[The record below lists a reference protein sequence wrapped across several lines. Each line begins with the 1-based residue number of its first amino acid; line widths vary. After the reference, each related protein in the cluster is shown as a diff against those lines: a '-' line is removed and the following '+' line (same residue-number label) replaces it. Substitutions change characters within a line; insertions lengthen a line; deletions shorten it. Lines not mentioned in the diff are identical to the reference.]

1 MESGTCRVPKAQ
13 GDDAPWQS
21 GVEWA
26 RFNEAVERIPTA
38 SEIPS
43 RGGRVKQSSPQSP
56 GFWQA
61 RAGSRC
67 REPAGSPVTR
77 ISRKR
82 RQSLPRWDADSLHGR
97 LKTPVGRALA
107 PTAASR
113 GDMAV
118 SRYLLAIVP
127 VSALLVSLLAVPLAA
142 ADSVD
147 TVLQAE
153 NVALSA
159 GHAPLAVVDDLAFLR
174 RVSVDLTGRIP
185 DRTQIDEFLS
195 WPVSERRARLIDQL
209 MVGERFADRW
219 TVFFSDLLRLRSN
232 VTGGSALTAYVH
244 QALQQDMPY
253 NQLVRRLIATNGK
266 ANNTPEV
273 GFVLG
278 DNADPYALASVT
290 AQVFMGVRIGCAQCH
305 DHPFD
310 VWTRKDFYGM
320 AAYFGKT
327 RRVESTLTRV
337 VYTTEA
343 NQTTVLWPPEGETED
358 VDRKPM
364 RPQFPFEM
372 IAAGQQLAFIER
384 FQAAVAARQKQ
395 RGPAGPSVDDLL
407 AATAEKARQ
416 RTRDAGTPELDV
428 TAEAKS
434 TLRQIDVK
442 GSLYRH
448 SALRDQLAEQV
459 TSPRNRLFAQSFV
472 NRVWKELVGRGFV
485 EPVDDF
491 RTDNQPSHPRT
502 LDFLAE
508 EFVAR
513 GYQFRHLV
521 RMIVSSQAYQRSH
534 VVAGT
539 DDLEREELE
548 SAFWAT
554 TPRRM
559 MSESLYDSIV
569 VAGHLFDYKYPDG
582 QNKRVVSERVRVLV
596 EPASPQVPEVTG
608 APLKEQPLDE
618 QADAEEMRPATAA
631 PGGYALEDA
640 IELDFKALLSKQ
652 DDVNIERMRVMSK
665 EELEARRMMMAERA
679 KRPVSG
685 KYETRL
691 VKREY
696 DDNPKFS
703 SAFRMASPAPAGHFL
718 RVFGQ
723 TARNELGEQR
733 DPDPTMRQA
742 LMMLNGRLAHE
753 ASRVGSLE
761 PLHALIAQGKF
772 EQAVELAYLEILTRK
787 VTAEEMADA
796 KELLQAAAT
805 PFQAIGDLRWVLLNC
820 NEFRFLP

>member
-1 MESGTCRVPKAQ
+1 M
-13 GDDAPWQS
+13 
-21 GVEWA
+21 
-26 RFNEAVERIPTA
+26 
-38 SEIPS
+38 
-43 RGGRVKQSSPQSP
+43 
-56 GFWQA
+56 
-61 RAGSRC
+61 
-67 REPAGSPVTR
+67 
-77 ISRKR
+77 
-82 RQSLPRWDADSLHGR
+82 
-97 LKTPVGRALA
+97 
-107 PTAASR
+107 
-113 GDMAV
+113 
-118 SRYLLAIVP
+118 SRYLLAIFS
-127 VSALLVSLLAVPLAA
+127 VSALLVSSLAGPVVA

-147 TVLQAE
+147 SVLQAE
-153 NVALSA
+153 NLALSA

-174 RVSVDLTGRIP
+174 RASVDLTGRIP
-185 DRTQIDEFLS
+185 ARTQVDEFLS
-195 WPVSERRARLIDQL
+195 WPASQRRVKLIDQL
-209 MVGERFADRW
+209 LVGERFADRW

-244 QALQQDMPY
+244 QAIQQDMPY

-337 VYTTEA
+337 VYTTES

-372 IAAGQQLAFIER
+372 IAAGKQLAFIER
-384 FQAAVAARQKQ
+384 FQQAVAARQKQ

-416 RTRDAGTPELDV
+416 RTRAAGTPELDV
-428 TAEAKS
+428 AAEAKS

-448 SALRDQLAEQV
+448 SALRDQLGELV

-508 EFVAR
+508 EFVAH
-513 GYQFRHLV
+513 GYRFRHLV

-534 VVAGT
+534 VAADT
-539 DDLEREELE
+539 DDLVREELE

-582 QNKRVVSERVRVLV
+582 QNKRVVTETVRVLV
-596 EPASPQVPEVTG
+596 EPASPKVPEVTDG
-608 APLKEQPLDE
+608 PLNEQPLGE
-618 QADAEEMRPATAA
+618 REMRPEATAPA
-631 PGGYALEDA
+631 GYALEDA

-665 EELEARRMMMAERA
+665 EELEAQRMMMAERA

-685 KYETRL
+685 KYENRL

-761 PLHALIAQGKF
+761 PMHDLIAQGKF

-805 PFQAIGDLRWVLLNC
+805 PFQGIGDLRWVLLNC

>member
-1 MESGTCRVPKAQ
+1 M
-13 GDDAPWQS
+13 
-21 GVEWA
+21 
-26 RFNEAVERIPTA
+26 
-38 SEIPS
+38 
-43 RGGRVKQSSPQSP
+43 
-56 GFWQA
+56 
-61 RAGSRC
+61 
-67 REPAGSPVTR
+67 
-77 ISRKR
+77 
-82 RQSLPRWDADSLHGR
+82 
-97 LKTPVGRALA
+97 
-107 PTAASR
+107 
-113 GDMAV
+113 V
-118 SRYLLAIVP
+118 SRDLLAIVTVP
-127 VSALLVSLLAVPLAA
+127 VFMIPMLAGLLPA

-147 TVLQAE
+147 TVLQTE
-153 NVALSA
+153 NAALSA
-159 GHAPLAVVDDLAFLR
+159 GHAPLGVVDDLAFLR
-174 RVSVDLTGRIP
+174 RLSVDLAGRIP
-185 DRTQIDEFLS
+185 DRTLVDEFLS
-195 WPVSERRARLIDQL
+195 WPAPQRRAELIDKL
-209 MVGERFADRW
+209 MASERFADRW
-219 TVFFSDLLRLRSN
+219 TVFFSDMLRLRSN

-244 QALQQDMPY
+244 QALQEDMPY
-253 NQLVRRLIATNGK
+253 NRLVRRLIATNGK

-290 AQVFMGVRIGCAQCH
+290 SQVFMGVRIGCAQCH

-358 VDRKPM
+358 TQRKPIP
-364 RPQFPFEM
+364 PQFPFEM
-372 IAAGQQLAFIER
+372 IAPEKQLAFIER
-384 FQAAVAARQKQ
+384 FQQGVAERQQQ
-395 RGPAGPSVDDLL
+395 RGSAAAPSLDDLL

-416 RTRDAGTPELDV
+416 RTRDAGPLGLDV
-428 TAEAKS
+428 AAEAKS

-448 SALRDQLAEQV
+448 SALRDKLGELV

-508 EFVAR
+508 EFVAQ
-513 GYQFRHLV
+513 GYQIRYLV
-521 RMIVSSQAYQRSH
+521 RMIVSSQAYQRTH
-534 VVAGT
+534 VPAGT
-539 DDLEREELE
+539 DDLVREELE

-582 QNKRVVSERVRVLV
+582 ENKRVVTERVRVLV
-596 EPASPQVPEVTG
+596 ESARTEVPEVTG
-608 APLKEQPLDE
+608 GSASETELES
-618 QADAEEMRPATAA
+618 EMRPETA
-631 PGGYALEDA
+631 PRTGYALEDA
-640 IELDFKALLSKQ
+640 IELDFKALLSKK
-652 DDVNIERMRVMSK
+652 DDLNIERMRVMSK

-679 KRPVSG
+679 KRPAGG

-691 VKREY
+691 VKREF

-703 SAFRMASPAPAGHFL
+703 SAFRMASPAPDGHFL

-723 TARNELGEQR
+723 TARNDLGEQR
-733 DPDPTMRQA
+733 DRDPTMRQA

-761 PLHALIAQGKF
+761 PIHELIAQGELK
-772 EQAVELAYLEILTRK
+772 QAVELAYLEILTRK
-787 VTAEEMADA
+787 VTVEEMADA
-796 KELLQAAAT
+796 QALLGAAES
-805 PFQAIGDLRWVLLNC
+805 PLQGIGDLRWILLNC

>member
-1 MESGTCRVPKAQ
+1 M
-13 GDDAPWQS
+13 
-21 GVEWA
+21 
-26 RFNEAVERIPTA
+26 
-38 SEIPS
+38 
-43 RGGRVKQSSPQSP
+43 
-56 GFWQA
+56 
-61 RAGSRC
+61 
-67 REPAGSPVTR
+67 
-77 ISRKR
+77 
-82 RQSLPRWDADSLHGR
+82 
-97 LKTPVGRALA
+97 
-107 PTAASR
+107 
-113 GDMAV
+113 
-118 SRYLLAIVP
+118 SRYLLAIFSVA
-127 VSALLVSLLAVPLAA
+127 ALLASLLADPVVA

-147 TVLQAE
+147 SVLQAE

-174 RVSVDLTGRIP
+174 RASVDLSGRIP
-185 DRTQIDEFLS
+185 DSTQVDEFLS
-195 WPVSERRARLIDQL
+195 WPTSQRRVKLIDQL
-209 MVGERFADRW
+209 LAGERFADRW

-244 QALQQDMPY
+244 QAIQQDMPY

-337 VYTTEA
+337 VYTTES

-364 RPQFPFEM
+364 RPRFPFEM
-372 IAAGQQLAFIER
+372 IAAGKQLAFIER
-384 FQAAVAARQKQ
+384 FQQAVVARQQQ
-395 RGPAGPSVDDLL
+395 RGPAGPSVEDLL

-416 RTRDAGTPELDV
+416 RTRAAGTPELDV
-428 TAEAKS
+428 ATEAKS

-448 SALRDQLAEQV
+448 SALRDQLGELV

-502 LDFLAE
+502 LDYLAE
-508 EFVAR
+508 EFVAH

-534 VVAGT
+534 VAADA
-539 DDLEREELE
+539 DDLVREELE

-582 QNKRVVSERVRVLV
+582 QNKRVVTETVRVLV
-596 EPASPQVPEVTG
+596 EPASPKVAAVTDG
-608 APLKEQPLDE
+608 PLNEQPLGE
-618 QADAEEMRPATAA
+618 QEVETEMRPETVA
-631 PGGYALEDA
+631 PAGYALEDA
-640 IELDFKALLSKQ
+640 IELDFKALLSKR
-652 DDVNIERMRVMSK
+652 DDVDIERMRVMSK